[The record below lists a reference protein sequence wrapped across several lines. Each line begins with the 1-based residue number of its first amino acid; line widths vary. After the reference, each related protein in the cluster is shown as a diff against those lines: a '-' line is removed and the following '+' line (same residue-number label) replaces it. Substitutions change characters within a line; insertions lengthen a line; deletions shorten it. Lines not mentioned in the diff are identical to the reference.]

1 MEAEECKFL
10 TATDIL
16 ERINGS
22 IKEQLSVV
30 RIGIALRTLGIER
43 VRSDNSR
50 GYRLVEIT
58 PDQININQKALGSFT
73 DTYVDIID
81 HPQKTS

>member
-1 MEAEECKFL
+1 MQGEECKFL

-22 IKEQLSVV
+22 IKEQLSAV
-30 RIGIALRTLGIER
+30 RIGIALRAMGIER
-43 VRSDNSR
+43 VRSGNSR

-58 PDQININQKALGSFT
+58 PDQININQRALGNFT
-73 DTYVDIID
+73 ENTD
-81 HPQKTS
+81 